1 MYEVFLQ
8 VPPPAP
14 NFNVGSVTLQ
24 RQTKE
29 TAKKRQPNIMNHNI
43 EIRGSGGGGVK
54 RNPLQKCCNISF
66 AYRLGSCL
74 STEILDP
81 QGGVPIQ
88 ANLFIRL
95 ISFTRRH
102 KEIQKISSKSS
113 NAPALRCVSQAACT
127 NTRARNCQQTQTHS
141 C

>member
-74 STEILDP
+74 STE
-81 QGGVPIQ
+81 
-88 ANLFIRL
+88 LFG
-95 ISFTRRH
+95 
-102 KEIQKISSKSS
+102 SSEE
-113 NAPALRCVSQAACT
+113 LQI
-127 NTRARNCQQTQTHS
+127 
-141 C
+141 